1 MTGYYLQPES
11 NFKIFCNALIKN
23 TVSQVDNVEVM
34 LFSKTE
40 KDRGLISPTVIY
52 DGSADQINFD
62 ELQMKMVLQKGND
75 GYLGNTDLIEALNDG
90 ITELD
95 GNAG

>member
-1 MTGYYLQPES
+1 
-11 NFKIFCNALIKN
+11 
-23 TVSQVDNVEVM
+23 M